1 MRRTLLLGL
10 VATAL
15 VAVAM
20 INATR
25 PAVAIPIDICVV
37 GQASCP
43 TSEPQC
49 LDEGWQ
55 TFTDIAGNPRFTSE
69 PECIDFVKENFEIVS
84 TPSVPDEQQ
93 SYCAWYWE
101 DWYGWYYWCY

>member
-1 MRRTLLLGL
+1 MVTRILFGL
-10 VATAL
+10 MATVLMAMVMMDAAL
-15 VAVAM
+15 
-20 INATR
+20 

-43 TSEPQC
+43 TTEAQC

-69 PECIDFVKENFEIVS
+69 PECIDFVKENFEMVS
-84 TPSVPDEQQ
+84 TPVPVAEQ
-93 SYCAWYWE
+93 SYCAWYW
-101 DWYGWYYWCY
+101 DDYWYGWYYWCY